1 MRNAIKL
8 LAILEAILP
17 PGDGQRHNITL
28 DDNGLPQLTLML
40 GERYC
45 PVRFD
50 ETDLDKSPAI
60 LALEI
65 HDSMEALE

>member
-8 LAILEAILP
+8 LALLESIIP
-17 PGDGQRHNITL
+17 PGKGQRHNITL
-28 DDNGLPQLTLML
+28 DDMGLPELTLML

-50 ETDLDKSPAI
+50 EADLDKSSAI

-65 HDSMEALE
+65 HDSLEALE